1 MPLTGKERRRLR
13 GLGHGLAPVV
23 YIGKGGLTDPVKTAI
38 DEQLVAHELIKI
50 RRSTECPIDK
60 KALAAAI
67 EEALGADIAQTLGH
81 TLLVYRANPDDP
93 TEPAPSSDQ

>member
-23 YIGKGGLTDPVKTAI
+23 QVGKAGLTDSVKAAI
-38 DEQLVAHELIKI
+38 DEQLIAHELIKI
-50 RRSTECPIDK
+50 RRSTECPMDK

-67 EEALGADIAQTLGH
+67 EETLRADIAQKLGH
-81 TLLVYRANPDDP
+81 TLLLYRANPEETHP
-93 TEPAPSSDQ
+93 